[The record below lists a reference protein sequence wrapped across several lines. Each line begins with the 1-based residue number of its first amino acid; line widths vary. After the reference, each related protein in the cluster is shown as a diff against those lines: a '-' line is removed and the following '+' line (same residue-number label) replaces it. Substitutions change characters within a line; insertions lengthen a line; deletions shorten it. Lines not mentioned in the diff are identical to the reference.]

1 MSMSDSEIKS
11 TARRI
16 AEQRIDRRTFLQG
29 TGAAVAAG
37 AMLHSTSAQD
47 ATPAAGTPS
56 ASTPTAAGTPEVMAG
71 MAISTTER
79 PAAFFSI
86 HEAATVDALASR
98 LIPGDES
105 DPGAHEAGVVFFIDR
120 TLAGTNLGY
129 DLKTYTQGPFPVTE
143 EAQTPVESSSAPDS
157 YRAVFISSDN
167 ISRYGFQSILSPQDM
182 YRRGIEFLDAHTNAK
197 YQNDFVDL
205 DESQQ
210 DETITALQQ
219 DKAEEFTGPSGA
231 AFFSVIRNDVIKGM
245 FSDPMYGGNMGKV
258 GWSLIGYPGAQR
270 LYTSEDLTNT
280 SFSRPPQSL
289 AEMMAAEGH

>member
-1 MSMSDSEIKS
+1 MSDQETRSP
-11 TARRI
+11 AQRI
-16 AEQRIDRRTFLQG
+16 ARQRLDRRTFLQG

-37 AMLHSTSAQD
+37 SIGAAGAMLHPASAQD
-47 ATPAAGTPS
+47 ATPS
-56 ASTPTAAGTPEVMAG
+56 AVGSPEAMPG
-71 MAISTTER
+71 MDMTTVQR

-86 HEAATVDALASR
+86 HEADTVDALASR

-143 EAQTPVESSSAPDS
+143 EAQTPVESSSAPDL
-157 YRAVFISSDN
+157 YRTVMVTTDN
-167 ISRYGFQSILSPQDM
+167 ISRYGFQSIMSPQDM
-182 YRRGIEFLDAHTNAK
+182 YRRSIEFLDAHTNGK

-205 DESQQ
+205 DASQQ
-210 DETITALQQ
+210 DEVIGNLEAG
-219 DKAEEFTGPSGA
+219 KAEEFTGPSA
-231 AFFSVIRNDVIKGM
+231 SAFFSVLRNDVIKGM
-245 FSDPMYGGNMGKV
+245 FSDPMYGGNMGKA

-270 LYTSEDLTNT
+270 LYTPDDLKNT

-289 AEMMAAEGH
+289 AEMMANEGH

>member
-1 MSMSDSEIKS
+1 MSDSETRS
-11 TARRI
+11 PAQRI
-16 AEQRIDRRTFLQG
+16 AEQRLDRRTFLQG

-37 AMLHSTSAQD
+37 SIGAAGAIVHPASAQD
-47 ATPAAGTPS
+47 ATPSAATPS
-56 ASTPTAAGTPEVMAG
+56 AAGSPEAMPGMDMTAV
-71 MAISTTER
+71 ER

-129 DLKTYTQGPFPVTE
+129 DLKTYTQGPFPITE
-143 EAQTPVESSSAPDS
+143 ESETPVEASSVPDS
-157 YRAVFISSDN
+157 YRAVMISSDN

-182 YRRGIEFLDAHTNAK
+182 YRRGIEFLDAHTNAN
-197 YQNDFVDL
+197 YQGDFVDL

-210 DETITALQQ
+210 DEVITALQE
-219 DKAEEFTGPSGA
+219 DKAQEFTGPSGA
-231 AFFSVIRNDVIKGM
+231 AFFSVIRNDTIKGM
-245 FSDPMYGGNMGKV
+245 FSDPMYGGNIGKV

-270 LYTSEDLTNT
+270 IYTSEDLKNT